1 MVSSMELLR
10 LANWVMNQVLV
21 KSCYGV
27 ARKIKSHGFDW
38 GDLSY
43 KPLQQP
49 SSFSDIVK
57 CDLEGRG
64 SQTLACG
71 SIFRAFLLLCSC
83 PILWFLNYE
92 MKLRLMIFIS
102 FCGLKVKDMENT
114 SRAVLPK
121 FYLENLN
128 LEAYE
133 VVASVGSRVFFTTM
147 PRVMVEGFLKE
158 YLNAD
163 AVIATE
169 LHTSGSYFTGF
180 LSKSGFLVKHSALK
194 DYFGDTKPDL
204 GIGNT
209 SLHDQ
214 LFISLCKEAY
224 VVMNEGKVMPRNK
237 YPKPLVFHDGRLAF
251 LPTPSATLC
260 MFMWLP
266 IGLVMA
272 IYRIFLGVFLCCKF
286 TMALGVWC
294 GLKLDFKDNNQ
305 KKSESDK
312 GVLYVCTHRT
322 LLDPIFLSSGLG
334 RPLTAV
340 TYSLSKVSE
349 CIAPIRTIRLTRDR
363 KEDGETMKRL
373 LGEGDL
379 VVFPEGTTCREPY
392 LLRFSSLFAE
402 LADEIVPVAVNVH
415 LSMFYGTTA
424 SGLKEAYVVMNEGK
438 VMPRNKYP
446 KPLVFH
452 DGRLAFLP
460 TPSATL
466 CMFMWLP
473 IGLVMAIY
481 RIFLGVF
488 LCCKFTM
495 ALGVWC
501 GLKLDFKDNN
511 QKKSESDKGV
521 LYVCT
526 HRTLLDPIFL
536 SSGLGRPLTAVTYS
550 LSKVSEC
557 IAPIRTIRL
566 TRDRKEDGETMKRL
580 LGEGDLVVFPEGTT
594 CREPYLLRF
603 SSLFAELA
611 DEIVPVA
618 VNVHLSMFYGTTASG
633 LKVLDP
639 FFFFMNPSPKYDIEI
654 LEKVPKELTCAGGRS
669 SHEVA
674 NHIQKQLG
682 YALGFECT
690 NLTRRDKYIM
700 LAGNEGFDGQP
711 DGQPGGRLLGLVVG
725 RPSGASRPNSRSG
738 GRPLDLIVGRPSGR
752 PLSLV
757 VGQPGGWSTTR
768 PSGRPSGRPLGLVDV
783 SVRGRVCAWSQVQ
796 ALLRPKRLLA
806 LFKMSVEVTPKAL
819 FHFAFHAL
827 NDEREG

>member
-43 KPLQQP
+43 KALQQP

-64 SQTLACG
+64 SQTLACDFHKVLLRTRSFFPYFMLVAFEGG

-133 VVASVGSRVFFTTM
+133 VVASVGSRVFFSTM

-272 IYRIFLGVFLCCKF
+272 IYRIFLGVFLCYKF
-286 TMALGVWC
+286 TLALG
-294 GLKLDFKDNNQ
+294 
-305 KKSESDK
+305 
-312 GVLYVCTHRT
+312 
-322 LLDPIFLSSGLG
+322 
-334 RPLTAV
+334 
-340 TYSLSKVSE
+340 
-349 CIAPIRTIRLTRDR
+349 
-363 KEDGETMKRL
+363 M
-373 LGEGDL
+373 
-379 VVFPEGTTCREPY
+379 
-392 LLRFSSLFAE
+392 
-402 LADEIVPVAVNVH
+402 
-415 LSMFYGTTA
+415 
-424 SGLKEAYVVMNEGK
+424 
-438 VMPRNKYP
+438 
-446 KPLVFH
+446 
-452 DGRLAFLP
+452 
-460 TPSATL
+460 
-466 CMFMWLP
+466 
-473 IGLVMAIY
+473 
-481 RIFLGVF
+481 
-488 LCCKFTM
+488 
-495 ALGVWC
+495 WC

-633 LKVLDP
+633 LKVFDP

-654 LEKVPKELTCAGGRS
+654 LEKVPRELTCAGGRS

-700 LAGNEGFDGQP
+700 LAGNEGVVQENK
-711 DGQPGGRLLGLVVG
+711 GR
-725 RPSGASRPNSRSG
+725 R
-738 GRPLDLIVGRPSGR
+738 I
-752 PLSLV
+752 
-757 VGQPGGWSTTR
+757 
-768 PSGRPSGRPLGLVDV
+768 
-783 SVRGRVCAWSQVQ
+783 
-796 ALLRPKRLLA
+796 
-806 LFKMSVEVTPKAL
+806 
-819 FHFAFHAL
+819 
-827 NDEREG
+827 